1 MSSPRER
8 IEAECLRIGLVPF
21 VHGCMVMLRGAVPD
35 PGLVAVLGGT
45 SQPSVQADSD
55 RDDRYW
61 LRVWAARGL
70 LWAWHDDALPA
81 VVAAF
86 DDEAWRVREMAAKVV
101 ARHRL
106 DAALEGV
113 LRLQEDP
120 VARVRT
126 AAERAVRQLV
136 LDSAHGAGG

>member
-8 IEAECLRIGLVPF
+8 IEEECRRRGPLPF
-21 VHGCMVMLRGAVPD
+21 VHGCTSILRGEPADTELVSVLAGPSHKALQVDPD
-35 PGLVAVLGGT
+35 
-45 SQPSVQADSD
+45 
-55 RDDRYW
+55 REDRYW

-81 VVAAF
+81 VLAAF